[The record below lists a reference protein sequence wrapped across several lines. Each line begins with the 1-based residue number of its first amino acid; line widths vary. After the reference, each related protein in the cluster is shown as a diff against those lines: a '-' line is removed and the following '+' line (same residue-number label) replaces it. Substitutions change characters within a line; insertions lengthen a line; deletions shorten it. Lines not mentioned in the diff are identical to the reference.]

1 LDCYPHPVMEFKKD
15 LALEKL
21 LKVAPISINIIDIST
36 RELICTSS
44 WVKDHIGYTQEEYMA
59 LSHDLFEKIIHPED
73 RITQLKTYAALVEN
87 PLALFKECRIRIR
100 KKGGDYLHAIVRLS
114 VLEID
119 ANQKAKTLLNTAVDI
134 TELVELRQRLAEE
147 LSKME
152 IISFKNSHE
161 LRGPVA
167 TILGLVQLM
176 SHESAIGIQSQ
187 EIIEMLKATVTK
199 LDAVIGQIN
208 DHTY

>member
-1 LDCYPHPVMEFKKD
+1 
-15 LALEKL
+15 
-21 LKVAPISINIIDIST
+21 
-36 RELICTSS
+36 
-44 WVKDHIGYTQEEYMA
+44 MA

-73 RITQLKTYAALVEN
+73 RITQLKTYASLVEN

-100 KKGGDYLHAIVRLS
+100 KKDGDYLHAIVRLS

-119 ANQKAKTLLNTAVDI
+119 ENQKAKTVLNTAVDI
-134 TELVELRQRLAEE
+134 TEIVELRRRLAEE
-147 LSKME
+147 LNKIE

-187 EIIEMLKATVTK
+187 EIIEMLRATVIK
-199 LDAVIGQIN
+199 LDNVIGQIN